1 MLPLF
6 CQKPCHLSKQFSTD
20 YLLNSTITVPSRRYH
35 SAIVY
40 IATDGVPYTD
50 PYTLCMYDWELAIV
64 YIPQQDLAEFLAFTL
79 AIGVNPSAHLAGI
92 VTTLALSTP
101 RSSKCLY
108 RCFSNQESDLG
119 LASFPG
125 SPC

>member
-1 MLPLF
+1 
-6 CQKPCHLSKQFSTD
+6 
-20 YLLNSTITVPSRRYH
+20 
-35 SAIVY
+35 
-40 IATDGVPYTD
+40 
-50 PYTLCMYDWELAIV
+50 MYDWELATV
-64 YIPQQDLAEFLAFTL
+64 DVPQQDQAEFLAFML

-119 LASFPG
+119 LALFPG